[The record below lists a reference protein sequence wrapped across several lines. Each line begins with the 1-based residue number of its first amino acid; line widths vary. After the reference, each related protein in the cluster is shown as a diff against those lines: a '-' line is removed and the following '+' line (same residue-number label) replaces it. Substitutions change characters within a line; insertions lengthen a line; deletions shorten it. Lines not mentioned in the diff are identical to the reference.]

1 MKHRKIIG
9 LIALVML
16 LACLTTIPV
25 LGQPPVCQFKG
36 TVTLDGASVA
46 AGTLITAELTNG
58 TEVGSTTA
66 YIEGGVSKYNM
77 MVAQADSVP
86 AEGATLKFYV
96 VVGGV
101 EYLGN
106 TNTWNAG
113 LNKDLTLAAV
123 AGAVPDIS
131 VPTPLAFG
139 SVTVGTS
146 KTKTLTISNVGT
158 AALTITNIT
167 VSGSQFS
174 RWGALPGPIAA
185 GGSATVDVTF
195 SPTSAGAKSATL
207 TITSNDPDEASVN
220 VALSGTG
227 VTAAANF
234 ASWLYKT
241 FVECLID

>member
-46 AGTLITAELTNG
+46 AGTPITAELTNG
-58 TEVGSTTA
+58 TQVGSTTA
-66 YIEGGVSKYNM
+66 YVEGVSKYNLV
-77 MVAQADSVP
+77 VAQEDSVP
-86 AEGATLKFYV
+86 ANGATLNFYV
-96 VVGGV
+96 NG
-101 EYLGN
+101 YLGG
-106 TNTWNAG
+106 TSTWNSG
-113 LNKDLTLAAV
+113 DTKTLNLAAV
-123 AGAVPDIS
+123 TGAVPDIS
-131 VPTPLAFG
+131 VPTSLAFG

-158 AALTITNIT
+158 ATLTITNIT

-174 RWGALPGPIAA
+174 RGTLPGPIAA
-185 GGSATVDVTF
+185 GGSADVDVTF

-207 TITSNDPDEASVN
+207 TITSNDPDEASVS

-227 VTAAANF
+227 ATAAATF
-234 ASWLYKT
+234 ASWLYET
-241 FVECLID
+241 FVECL

>member
-1 MKHRKIIG
+1 
-9 LIALVML
+9 
-16 LACLTTIPV
+16 
-25 LGQPPVCQFKG
+25 
-36 TVTLDGASVA
+36 
-46 AGTLITAELTNG
+46 
-58 TEVGSTTA
+58 
-66 YIEGGVSKYNM
+66 M
-77 MVAQADSVP
+77 MVAQVSGVP
-86 AEGATLKFYV
+86 AEGAALNFYV
-96 VVGGV
+96 NG
-101 EYLGN
+101 YLGN
-106 TNTWNAG
+106 TSTWTSG
-113 LNKDLTLAAV
+113 GTKTLNLAAV

-158 AALTITNIT
+158 ATLTITNIT

-174 RWGALPGPIAA
+174 RGTLPGTIAA